1 VQLEVR
7 KKEKG
12 IRARLRME
20 RQIGQKKGTEKEWE
34 PGKEI

>member
-20 RQIGQKKGTEKEWE
+20 RQIDQNMGTEKEWE